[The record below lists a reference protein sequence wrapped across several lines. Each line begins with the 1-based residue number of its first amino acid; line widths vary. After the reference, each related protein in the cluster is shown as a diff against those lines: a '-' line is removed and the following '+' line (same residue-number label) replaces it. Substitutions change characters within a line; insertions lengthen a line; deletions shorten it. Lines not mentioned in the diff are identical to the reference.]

1 MKRLKFGVALAT
13 LLMAGVALAPA
24 VKAADCPVL
33 IGPDWS
39 GETLSP
45 DPARLLS
52 ISDVYHARMVYEPFV
67 GGGFRDAAD
76 TVARGVL
83 EIERHGDRVD
93 LPGARRA

>member
-1 MKRLKFGVALAT
+1 MITRKTSVALAM
-13 LLMAGVALAPA
+13 LLLAGVAGPPA
-24 VKAADCPVL
+24 ADAADCPKL

-67 GGGFRDAAD
+67 AAD
-76 TVARGVL
+76 SAMQPIPWLAEVL
-83 EIERHGDRVD
+83 AVE
-93 LPGARRA
+93 

>member
-1 MKRLKFGVALAT
+1 MMKLGIGVASAM
-13 LLMAGVALAPA
+13 LLLVACTAMPA
-24 VKAADCPVL
+24 AQAAECPVL

-67 GGGFRDAAD
+67 AADAAMQPIPWLAESWD
-76 TVARGVL
+76 V
-83 EIERHGDRVD
+83 E
-93 LPGARRA
+93 